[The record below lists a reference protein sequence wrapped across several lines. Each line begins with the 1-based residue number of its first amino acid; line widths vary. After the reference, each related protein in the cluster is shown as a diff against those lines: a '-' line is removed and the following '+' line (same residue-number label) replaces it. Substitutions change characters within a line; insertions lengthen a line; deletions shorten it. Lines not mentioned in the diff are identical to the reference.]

1 MSGYSKKVLAVLLFG
16 ALAASSLGGCA
27 WWEKNVAKKVKNF
40 RQHRLTI
47 FSDPPGS
54 DVYVND
60 VYQGRTPLTLN
71 FKIELRDVAKGL
83 DIVIEREGYL
93 PVRRQVT
100 FRTQKVAFRLI
111 RR

>member
-1 MSGYSKKVLAVLLFG
+1 MSGYSKKVLAIFLFG
-16 ALAASSLGGCA
+16 ALAVSSLGGCA
-27 WWEKNVAKKVKNF
+27 WFEKNITKKVKNF

-47 FSDPPGS
+47 VSDPPGS

-71 FKIELRDVAKGL
+71 FKIEFRDIAKGL
-83 DIVIEREGYL
+83 NIIIEREGYL
-93 PVRRQVT
+93 PVRRQVS